1 MCSRHQSNISSDSGF
16 SVRYLLHFL
25 LASTPLQRRIA
36 SLEEDIGRAS
46 PDSLTLKRAAIS
58 LQQQIRAVGGPKFA
72 EAQAKVERIVAQLL
86 LQNKM
91 MVEKEVVETNCRN
104 QVNLVSSNIFMI

>member
-1 MCSRHQSNISSDSGF
+1 MS
-16 SVRYLLHFL
+16 
-25 LASTPLQRRIA
+25 ATLQRRIS

-46 PDSLTLKRAAIS
+46 PDSLTLKRAATS
-58 LQQQIRAVGGPKFA
+58 LQQQIRAVGGPKLA

-91 MVEKEVVETNCRN
+91 MVEKEVVEKNCRN